1 MLEKTDNDLPKANDE
16 NVSEEASIPNAK
28 KEDETTEKST
38 QPPVEAVTEEQAE
51 KVAPAPE
58 KKQEETVEAAEEP
71 VEAVQD
77 ASETVEEAE
86 TEEKDATTEAKRS
99 EQVFDGM
106 EPKKML
112 EYFTEA
118 LGNKPVQS
126 LKSTVDALTK
136 AFEKE
141 MASLKDTQR
150 QAFIAEGGNPD
161 AFYFNLP
168 VLKEFNNL
176 IRRYKSHIGTYYKN
190 VEEKQQ
196 KSLEQ
201 RLALIEELK
210 ELIGVD
216 QDINKTYKKFKDLQ
230 RRWKET
236 GQVPRMEA
244 NNIWKTYHHHVGHFY
259 DFLHLNRE
267 LRELDFK
274 FNLEQKLKI
283 CEQAEALA
291 SMEDIPK
298 AFRHLQTLHK
308 KWKDELGPVDKEHS
322 EEVWQRFSDAT
333 KIVHDKRRYFIK
345 NQEEIFE
352 ENLLKKR
359 AILSQMEELL
369 AKEFN
374 SKTNINNFS
383 KTYEGLRES
392 FFAIGKVPEKHR
404 NDLWSTFK
412 RTSNQFSKKR
422 NRFYKSLKK
431 EYATNVAKRK
441 ELIAQAEILKEQ
453 TNQKETTLKII
464 ALQKEWKTAGPVRK
478 EDFIKLNTLFRAFCN
493 EYFESKDANRNQ
505 QNEKQKENLNKKM
518 TLLSSLKD
526 MISSDDK
533 PNEKDID
540 SMVSQWNAIGY
551 IPRNKMSINQDF
563 LSLVDNAYKIIGLSS
578 SEITQKSYQ
587 NKLDNI
593 KEDDDSIRKEVQS
606 LNRRISE
613 IKQEIIQLETNLQF
627 FGKNQDKNPI
637 VIKVH
642 EDIAKHQKRLESL
655 EQKKRLAKSLHK
667 H

>member
-28 KEDETTEKST
+28 KEDETTEKPT

-51 KVAPAPE
+51 KAAPAPE
-58 KKQEETVEAAEEP
+58 KKQEETVEPIEEP

-77 ASETVEEAE
+77 ASETEEEAE
-86 TEEKDATTEAKRS
+86 TKEDDATTEAERS

-112 EYFTEA
+112 EYFSEA
-118 LGNKPVQS
+118 LGNKPIQS

-161 AFYFNLP
+161 AFYFNPP

-176 IRRYKSHIGTYYKN
+176 IRRYKSDRGTYYRS

-210 ELIGVD
+210 GLIGVD
-216 QDINKTYKKFKDLQ
+216 QDINTTYKQFKDLQ

-298 AFRHLQTLHK
+298 
-308 KWKDELGPVDKEHS
+308 
-322 EEVWQRFSDAT
+322 
-333 KIVHDKRRYFIK
+333 
-345 NQEEIFE
+345 
-352 ENLLKKR
+352 
-359 AILSQMEELL
+359 
-369 AKEFN
+369 
-374 SKTNINNFS
+374 
-383 KTYEGLRES
+383 GL
-392 FFAIGKVPEKHR
+392 P
-404 NDLWSTFK
+404 
-412 RTSNQFSKKR
+412 
-422 NRFYKSLKK
+422 SL
-431 EYATNVAKRK
+431 TD
-441 ELIAQAEILKEQ
+441 
-453 TNQKETTLKII
+453 T
-464 ALQKEWKTAGPVRK
+464 
-478 EDFIKLNTLFRAFCN
+478 
-493 EYFESKDANRNQ
+493 
-505 QNEKQKENLNKKM
+505 
-518 TLLSSLKD
+518 
-526 MISSDDK
+526 
-533 PNEKDID
+533 
-540 SMVSQWNAIGY
+540 
-551 IPRNKMSINQDF
+551 
-563 LSLVDNAYKIIGLSS
+563 
-578 SEITQKSYQ
+578 TQKM
-587 NKLDNI
+587 
-593 KEDDDSIRKEVQS
+593 E
-606 LNRRISE
+606 
-613 IKQEIIQLETNLQF
+613 
-627 FGKNQDKNPI
+627 G
-637 VIKVH
+637 
-642 EDIAKHQKRLESL
+642 
-655 EQKKRLAKSLHK
+655 
-667 H
+667 

>member
-196 KSLEQ
+196 KSL
-201 RLALIEELK
+201 
-210 ELIGVD
+210 
-216 QDINKTYKKFKDLQ
+216 
-230 RRWKET
+230 
-236 GQVPRMEA
+236 
-244 NNIWKTYHHHVGHFY
+244 
-259 DFLHLNRE
+259 
-267 LRELDFK
+267 
-274 FNLEQKLKI
+274 
-283 CEQAEALA
+283 
-291 SMEDIPK
+291 
-298 AFRHLQTLHK
+298 
-308 KWKDELGPVDKEHS
+308 
-322 EEVWQRFSDAT
+322 
-333 KIVHDKRRYFIK
+333 
-345 NQEEIFE
+345 
-352 ENLLKKR
+352 
-359 AILSQMEELL
+359 
-369 AKEFN
+369 
-374 SKTNINNFS
+374 
-383 KTYEGLRES
+383 
-392 FFAIGKVPEKHR
+392 
-404 NDLWSTFK
+404 
-412 RTSNQFSKKR
+412 
-422 NRFYKSLKK
+422 
-431 EYATNVAKRK
+431 
-441 ELIAQAEILKEQ
+441 
-453 TNQKETTLKII
+453 
-464 ALQKEWKTAGPVRK
+464 
-478 EDFIKLNTLFRAFCN
+478 
-493 EYFESKDANRNQ
+493 
-505 QNEKQKENLNKKM
+505 
-518 TLLSSLKD
+518 
-526 MISSDDK
+526 
-533 PNEKDID
+533 
-540 SMVSQWNAIGY
+540 
-551 IPRNKMSINQDF
+551 
-563 LSLVDNAYKIIGLSS
+563 
-578 SEITQKSYQ
+578 
-587 NKLDNI
+587 
-593 KEDDDSIRKEVQS
+593 
-606 LNRRISE
+606 
-613 IKQEIIQLETNLQF
+613 
-627 FGKNQDKNPI
+627 
-637 VIKVH
+637 
-642 EDIAKHQKRLESL
+642 
-655 EQKKRLAKSLHK
+655 
-667 H
+667 